1 MTLVAKGIMWNKN
14 EVETGWDFSCL
25 LLNIFISCN
34 IFSIVTY
41 INIFKQ
47 FCWVFNIYKNLGLLL
62 YVFSCS
68 SDMR

>member
-47 FCWVFNIYKNLGLLL
+47 FC
-62 YVFSCS
+62 
-68 SDMR
+68 